1 MNSRIGLHGRDE
13 ELRWLNAVLGT
24 AQRGAGALV
33 AIEGAPGTGKSRLVQ
48 EACERARARGALVL
62 GTRALDCDPD
72 VLSRLHAAAERAGAT
87 SERLDR
93 AVAELA
99 TVRPVLVAV
108 DDVDRCDGASLR
120 ALAALTVQLDDL
132 GGVAVVLARRHD
144 GVGCAT
150 ADTVFGDPAAIR
162 LRLGALDDEAVAALL
177 ANVLGRDPSP
187 GLVADVLELTCGN
200 AFLVCELALAV
211 RERGGLD
218 DLARGVDHLALS
230 SVARW
235 VHARVPDAG
244 ELLDALAV
252 DPALAEGDCAPLVA
266 AGVLASADPPRF
278 AQPLLRTAL
287 LGALDPRERSRL
299 HAAAARVVADPAE
312 HLLAA
317 APAGDAW
324 AAARLCAAARTVGGA
339 RAATYLRR
347 ALAEG
352 VNELELSRELGEL
365 LLSLGDPEAEVH
377 LERAVAAGGDPR
389 AGLALV
395 RLRIAMGADAASAGE
410 AALRDADGDLRARLE
425 DELAYAADIGRI
437 EDEGSLVGCRG
448 IAALAV
454 EGRLEEALAL
464 SDFALG
470 RAEARGNTFTPAA
483 VRAARATVRL
493 RLGDVIGAIDDAR
506 AVLAAPPF
514 GGRGPVCGPAV
525 EALAEALIEVGD
537 LDGALAL
544 ASHPAATPRARAHVY
559 VAHGRHAAALREL
572 DGMAAH
578 GHDAAALRELDGI
591 GLLAARCHLGLG
603 DRRRS
608 HELAAAE
615 PRSAEAL
622 RVLALT
628 SSNGLALCRE
638 AVELLA
644 GSPAMLQRAH
654 ALVDLGCALRRR
666 GRKREARDVLR
677 DGMDVAHRCGA
688 TRLVTRAR
696 DELVAAGGR
705 PRRPASQGVDGLTRT
720 ERRVAELA
728 AAGLSNREIGGELF
742 VTINTVCA
750 HLASVYRKLGIS
762 SRAQLPVLLATTPR
776 SAS

>member
-48 EACERARARGALVL
+48 EACERARGRGALVL

-72 VLSRLHAAAERAGAT
+72 VLGRLLAAAERAGAT
-87 SERLDR
+87 AERLDR
-93 AVAELA
+93 AVAALA
-99 TVRPVLVAV
+99 AERPVVVAV
-108 DDVDRCDGASLR
+108 DDVERSDVASLR

-150 ADTVFGDPAAIR
+150 ADAMFGDPGAIR
-162 LRLGALDDEAVAALL
+162 MRLGALDEHAVAALL

-187 GLVADVLELTCGN
+187 SLVADVVELTRGN
-200 AFLVCELALAV
+200 AFLVTELALAV
-211 RERGGLD
+211 RERGSLD
-218 DLARGVDHLALS
+218 DLALS

-235 VHARVPDAG
+235 VHARVPNAG

-252 DPALAEGDCAPLVA
+252 DPALTDGDCAALVA

-278 AQPLLRTAL
+278 AQPLLRTAI

-312 HLLAA
+312 HLLAT
-317 APAGDAW
+317 APAGDEWTARRLRDAAHACGGAQ
-324 AAARLCAAARTVGGA
+324 AAA
-339 RAATYLRR
+339 YLRR

-352 VNELELSRELGEL
+352 VMERELSTQLGEL
-365 LLSLGDPEAEVH
+365 LLSLGDAEAQAH
-377 LERAVAAGGDPR
+377 LERALALGGDPR
-389 AGLALV
+389 TGLALV
-395 RLRIAMGADAASAGE
+395 RLHIARGDDEAAARAGE
-410 AALRDADGDLRARLE
+410 TALRDAEGDVRARLE
-425 DELAYAADIGRI
+425 DELAHAGDIGRI
-437 EDEGSLVGCRG
+437 EDDGSLVGCRG
-448 IAALAV
+448 IAALAA

-464 SDFALG
+464 YDFALG
-470 RAEARGNTFTPAA
+470 RAEARGTTFTTAA
-483 VRAARATVRL
+483 VRAGRAPVRL
-493 RLGDVIGAIDDAR
+493 RLGDVPGAIDDAR
-506 AVLAAPPF
+506 AALAAPLF
-514 GGRGPVCGPAV
+514 GGCGPVCGPAV
-525 EALAEALIEVGD
+525 QALAEALIEVGD
-537 LDGALAL
+537 LEGALAL
-544 ASHPAATPRARAHVY
+544 ASHPAATPGARARVYLAHD
-559 VAHGRHAAALREL
+559 RHAAALQET
-572 DGMAAH
+572 DGT
-578 GHDAAALRELDGI
+578 
-591 GLLAARCHLGLG
+591 GLLAARAHLGLG
-603 DRRRS
+603 DARRS

-615 PRSAEAL
+615 PRSAESL

-644 GSPAMLQRAH
+644 GSPALLDRAH

-688 TRLVTRAR
+688 TRLVARAR

-705 PRRPASQGVDGLTRT
+705 PRRAAHHGVDGLTRT

-750 HLASVYRKLGIS
+750 HLASVYRKLDIS
-762 SRAQLPVLLATTPR
+762 SRAQLPVLLATTTR